1 MSDVPWR
8 DLKYSRFY
16 VRSVYC
22 SWKKSDLN
30 QNGCEIV
37 QATVTPESRSFPP
50 GQPTSGVSLWA
61 EFPCTCPL
69 ERTVQYFEL
78 FPARILPAEYSHLR
92 MRSFSRSC
100 FLFLEV
106 RSWLLFVHTDRDT
119 CTARI
124 ADQNRLH
131 TNTYR
136 VPVQCP
142 TRGKI
147 SYRILYNLVVGLQPP
162 GCR

>member
-78 FPARILPAEYSHLR
+78 FPARLYCPLSTAICACVHSVEAASY
-92 MRSFSRSC
+92 FSKSDLGCYLYTLIVTHAQHESPIKIAYIQTRTAYRYNA
-100 FLFLEV
+100 LLAV
-106 RSWLLFVHTDRDT
+106 R
-119 CTARI
+119 
-124 ADQNRLH
+124 
-131 TNTYR
+131 
-136 VPVQCP
+136 
-142 TRGKI
+142 
-147 SYRILYNLVVGLQPP
+147 
-162 GCR
+162 